1 MDAKASV
8 RAQVLA
14 ARDALPASVRAE
26 KSARI
31 CRELERLL
39 DERAIGSA
47 NAGSAAGAADAAAAE
62 SPNAPIAARPLVTA
76 FSCMGSEVD
85 VAPFVRAAFERGARV
100 AYPCMVKNPAWTGAG
115 CDIAMRASGEDDT
128 EKPSGKRDAAGA
140 SEPASFTPRL
150 LMQFREVSC
159 EQFEAGTVPFIV
171 KPLRS
176 FALDDPE
183 LEPYP
188 LVGPEQV
195 DFAVCPLVAFD
206 AAGSR
211 LGYGG
216 GNYDGFLS
224 RVRPDAL
231 VVGVGFAEQEV
242 PAGTIPLEPHDLPLP
257 RIVSA

>member
-1 MDAKASV
+1 MDTKAIV
-8 RAQVLA
+8 RTQVLA

-31 CRELERLL
+31 CHELERLL
-39 DERAIGSA
+39 DGHVVD
-47 NAGSAAGAADAAAAE
+47 GAKASTAE
-62 SPNAPIAARPLVTA
+62 AEATRPLVTA
-76 FSCMGSEVD
+76 FSCMGSEAD
-85 VAPFVRAAFERGARV
+85 VASFVRAAFARGARV
-100 AYPCMVKNPAWTGAG
+100 AYPCMAKNPTWPGAG
-115 CDIAMRASGEDDT
+115 REH
-128 EKPSGKRDAAGA
+128 DAADA
-140 SEPASFTPRL
+140 SESASFTPRL
-150 LMQFREVSC
+150 LMQFREVSR

-183 LEPYP
+183 LEAYP
-188 LVGPEQV
+188 LVAPEQV
-195 DFAVCPLVAFD
+195 NVAVCPLVAFD
-206 AAGSR
+206 AAGNR

-216 GNYDGFLS
+216 GNYDGFLA

-242 PAGTIPLEPHDLPLP
+242 PVGTIPLEPHDLPLP